1 MNELRGVISA
11 IITPMKRDKTVDFK
25 AFSRQV
31 EFLASAGVHGYFVNG
46 TTAEGPYLNR
56 SERKKCFEIVK
67 ANKAKEQFICLA
79 CIAPSTKE
87 VIEEMKELEPLEPDY
102 FVSVPPFYYALDA
115 LSIAHH
121 YEAIS
126 KAINIPIIIY
136 NIPQRTVNDAFSANI
151 DNLISS
157 GRFVGMKD
165 SSGNFIR
172 FASHCLDQNNSFKWI
187 QGEDLLDAPS
197 LLVGASGVV
206 TGLSNIYPGPF
217 IKMYNAYKESDIETM
232 KNCQKEINKMAE
244 IIDIAQGKV
253 IPAIKE
259 AVAILGRIEPWSRV
273 DSQRLSAN
281 IRTKIETIIKDS

>member
-1 MNELRGVISA
+1 MNELGGVISA
-11 IITPMKRDKTVDFK
+11 IITPMKKDRTVDFK
-25 AFSRQV
+25 AISRQV

-87 VIEEMKELEPLEPDY
+87 VIEEMKDMEPLEPDY

-115 LSIAHH
+115 LSIEQH
-121 YEAIS
+121 YQAIS
-126 KAINIPIIIY
+126 IATKKPIIIY
-136 NIPQRTVNDAFSANI
+136 NIPQRTVNDVFSANI
-151 DNLISS
+151 ANLITS
-157 GRFVGMKD
+157 GRFAGMKD

-172 FASHCLDQNNSFKWI
+172 FASHCLDHNNSFKWI

-197 LLVGASGVV
+197 LLVGASGIV
-206 TGLSNIYPGPF
+206 TGLSNIFPEPF
-217 IKMYNAYKESDIETM
+217 IKMYNAYRESDIETM
-232 KNCQKEINKMAE
+232 KNCQKEINKMAK
-244 IIDIAQGKV
+244 IIDISQGMV

-259 AVAILGRIEPWSRV
+259 AVAILGRAEPWSRV
-273 DSQRLSAN
+273 YSERLPAN
-281 IRTKIETIIKDS
+281 IRSKIKTIITEF